1 MDFRRLKLYTIP
13 ILLLLACVAFYFSFA
28 YDLERED
35 FIKLIGLYAAL
46 FFLSFKLIQ
55 MQKYNFWILVSM
67 AVIFRLIFIVAL
79 PNLSQDYFRFIW
91 DGRLLANGWN
101 PYEHIPEILILDP
114 DFQIEQARLL
124 EEGMGSL
131 SAGNF
136 TNYAPVNQ
144 LIFAMA
150 GWLAPSNILFSVI
163 SLRIVVI
170 LADLGTLFYGSRLL
184 RSFGLPEHRIFWY
197 ILNPFIIIEL
207 TGNLHFEGVMV
218 FFLVWSI
225 YLLQKGK
232 YLWSAV
238 VLGLSISVKLL
249 PLMFLPLLLRY
260 FTGFSISNYFRAG
273 SKASTPLSQTN
284 ESRQRSHYEPG
295 QEDSFKYSSKSNVG
309 DNLKSHPDQKQGK
322 NQESDS
328 EGSRGVSTS
337 HPERSRGDS
346 HTSHPERSRRIDG
359 PGKLILYYL
368 LVLLT
373 VVMSFLPFYS
383 PEVLQNFTQSIALW
397 FGKFEFNASIYYLV
411 REIGY
416 WVKGYNIIAT
426 AGKILPFITFIIILG
441 LSLFRKNESTKQLIT
456 SMLFAITA
464 YLFLSTTVHSW
475 YLAIPLILS
484 VFTEF
489 RYVIAWTA
497 VVMLTYFAYSNPE
510 YQENPWLL
518 AVEYIVVFGFMF
530 FELFRR
536 KTTVV

>member
-101 PYEHIPEILILDP
+101 PYEYIPEILILDP

-124 EEGMGSL
+124 VEGMGSL

-144 LIFAMA
+144 MIFAMA

-170 LADLGTLFYGSRLL
+170 LADLGTLFFGSRLL
-184 RSFGLPEHRIFWY
+184 RSLGLPEHRIFWY

-218 FFLVWSI
+218 FLLVWSI
-225 YLLQKGK
+225 YLLHKGK

-260 FTGFSISNYFRAG
+260 FTGFSISNYFRDG

-295 QEDSFKYSSKSNVG
+295 QEDSFKYSSKSNGG

-322 NQESDS
+322 NQESHP
-328 EGSRGVSTS
+328 EQSRGVSTS
-337 HPERSRGDS
+337 HPERSR
-346 HTSHPERSRRIDG
+346 RIDG
-359 PGKLILYYL
+359 FGKLILYYL
-368 LVLLT
+368 LVFL
-373 VVMSFLPFYS
+373 VVILSFLPFFS
-383 PEVLQNFTQSIALW
+383 EEVLQNFTQSIALW

-426 AGKILPFITFIIILG
+426 AGKILPLITFIIILG
-441 LSLFRKNESTKQLIT
+441 LSLFRKNESAKQLIT

-464 YLFLSTTVHSW
+464 YLFLSTTVHPW

-489 RYVIAWTA
+489 RYMIVWTGVVI
-497 VVMLTYFAYSNPE
+497 LSYFSYSNPE
-510 YQENPWLL
+510 YMENLWLI
-518 AVEYIVVFGFMF
+518 AMEYLVIFGYFIWEVFVKQ
-530 FELFRR
+530 RR
-536 KTTVV
+536 QTKI